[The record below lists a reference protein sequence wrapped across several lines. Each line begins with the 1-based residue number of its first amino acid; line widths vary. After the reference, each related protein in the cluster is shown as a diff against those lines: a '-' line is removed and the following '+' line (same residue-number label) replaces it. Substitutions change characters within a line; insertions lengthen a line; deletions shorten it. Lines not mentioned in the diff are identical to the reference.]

1 MWAVRHRRACPPAS
15 RPQQLQACTFPSLDE
30 SCLLSHSARDS
41 ADTDGLERGGGCDAH
56 STLVLMECLPLLPLP
71 RPAHGRPVG
80 RRPHVPGRLPRP
92 GLERRHPAGHVPG
105 YICIRPDLGAVRL
118 TQSQGDGRPLAVIWA
133 PVQHGRLARGRA
145 RAVRRGRRQS
155 ERRRTHHDVIDRA
168 TSCPGTPQPTNGLG
182 DVVPQSVQ
190 PPFPTA
196 PVRCLVLPSAQL
208 RCSAALFSPPAG
220 RTPSCPTTPPA
231 GPVRDELVARHGSGQ
246 AQARSARHGKTCHP
260 RAG

>member
-1 MWAVRHRRACPPAS
+1 MDDLWGDDRTNPAAFLVRAWNVATLPVMSPATSASAPTSAPSGSPSPRGTAAPWPSSVPPSSTVGSPGACA
-15 RPQQLQACTFPSLDE
+15 
-30 SCLLSHSARDS
+30 
-41 ADTDGLERGGGCDAH
+41 
-56 STLVLMECLPLLPLP
+56 
-71 RPAHGRPVG
+71 
-80 RRPHVPGRLPRP
+80 
-92 GLERRHPAGHVPG
+92 
-105 YICIRPDLGAVRL
+105 
-118 TQSQGDGRPLAVIWA
+118 
-133 PVQHGRLARGRA
+133 
-145 RAVRRGRRQS
+145 
-155 ERRRTHHDVIDRA
+155 RRTPGAKTIRTSKNHHDVIDRA

-231 GPVRDELVARHGSGQ
+231 GPVRDGLVARHGSGQ